1 MVVGA
6 VAAALA
12 SCGWLAVMNGVVIDA
27 FLPSGGLG
35 ITLNTTARQIVGDIL
50 AVSMLT
56 GLVFISAG

>member
-1 MVVGA
+1 
-6 VAAALA
+6 
-12 SCGWLAVMNGVVIDA
+12 MNGVVIDA